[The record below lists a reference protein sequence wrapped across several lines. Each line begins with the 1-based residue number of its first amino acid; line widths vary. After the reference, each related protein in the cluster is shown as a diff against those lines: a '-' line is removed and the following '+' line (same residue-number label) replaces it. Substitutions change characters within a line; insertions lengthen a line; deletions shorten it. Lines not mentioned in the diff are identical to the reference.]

1 METMYIFA
9 IKQKKNMESICII
22 KDIYK
27 TLYQFEKAFADV
39 HEITINE
46 AMLLCCLKDGETKSA
61 GTICEYIGLSNSR
74 VSKVITSVEN
84 KGYIRRNINKEDKRQ
99 MFFSLTSAGKEKVR
113 QMMNAEL
120 RFDGLFG
127 KLQRCMEKG

>member
-1 METMYIFA
+1 MEA
-9 IKQKKNMESICII
+9 ICII

-46 AMLLCCLKDGETKSA
+46 AMLLCCLKDGEEKSA
-61 GTICEYIGLSNSR
+61 GSISEFIGLSNSR
-74 VSKVITSVEN
+74 VSKVITAVEN
-84 KGYIRRNINKEDKRQ
+84 KGFIRRHINKQDKRQ
-99 MFFSLTSAGKEKVR
+99 MFFSLTPNGKEKVR

-127 KLQRCMEKG
+127 KLQACMEKG

>member
-1 METMYIFA
+1 MHPSTTY
-9 IKQKKNMESICII
+9 KNMESICAI

-27 TLYQFEKAFADV
+27 TLYQFEKAFAEV
-39 HEITINE
+39 HDITINE

-61 GTICEYIGLSNSR
+61 GMLSEYIGLSNSR
-74 VSKVITSVEN
+74 VSKVITAVEN
-84 KGYIRRNINKEDKRQ
+84 KGYIRRNINKNDKRQ
-99 MFFSLTSAGKEKVR
+99 MFFSLTPNGKEKIR

-127 KLQRCMEKG
+127 KLKACMEKG

>member
-1 METMYIFA
+1 MYIFA
-9 IKQKKNMESICII
+9 TKQKKNMESICII

>member
-1 METMYIFA
+1 
-9 IKQKKNMESICII
+9 
-22 KDIYK
+22 
-27 TLYQFEKAFADV
+27 
-39 HEITINE
+39 
-46 AMLLCCLKDGETKSA
+46 
-61 GTICEYIGLSNSR
+61 
-74 VSKVITSVEN
+74 
-84 KGYIRRNINKEDKRQ
+84 